1 MSLSKVINL
10 FGAPGSGKST
20 VAMRLTSDLK
30 VQGYNCELVTEYAKD
45 LTWSKRHEDLRV
57 QPYIF
62 GKQLHKIERLIGK
75 VDVIITDSPLL
86 LSLIYTKEEW
96 PLSFRQ
102 AVKDIFIKHNNYNF
116 LLHRTWEYKS
126 VGRNQTKKE
135 ADEIHEKIEKLLLDL
150 KVHYIDLIPKENMTT
165 SSIDEVSKT
174 IRRTVFG

>member
-1 MSLSKVINL
+1 M
-10 FGAPGSGKST
+10 
-20 VAMRLTSDLK
+20 
-30 VQGYNCELVTEYAKD
+30 E
-45 LTWSKRHEDLRV
+45 
-57 QPYIF
+57 
-62 GKQLHKIERLIGK
+62 
-75 VDVIITDSPLL
+75 
-86 LSLIYTKEEW
+86 
-96 PLSFRQ
+96 
-102 AVKDIFIKHNNYNF
+102 DIFIKHNNYNF